1 MSSFVC
7 AETLWIDTPHGRL
20 FTRRWF
26 PEGVEYSQVKPP
38 IILFHDSLGCVEL
51 WRDFPERLCQT
62 TKREVIAYDRLGF
75 GQSDPYP
82 GNLPMHFIR
91 DEAERF
97 FALVRAEFQF
107 DRFVALGHSVG
118 GAMATNCASLYPQ
131 SCDALI
137 TVSAQAFVEEQTLRG
152 IREAK
157 AQFEVPGQM
166 ARLEKYHGDKAPW
179 VLSAWTDTWL
189 SEAFSGWTIEDAIA
203 SIHCP
208 LLALHG
214 EQDEY
219 GSVLH
224 PMRIARLATTPG
236 EYLILE
242 NCHHVPHREAPD
254 VVLDAVARLLRISH

>member
-1 MSSFVC
+1 MSSFVS

-26 PEGVEYSQVKPP
+26 PAGVECSRVKPP

-51 WRDFPERLCQT
+51 WRDFPERLCQAT
-62 TKREVIAYDRLGF
+62 EREVIAYDRLGF
-75 GQSDPYP
+75 GQSDAHP
-82 GNLPMHFIR
+82 GKLPMHFIR

-97 FALVRAEFQF
+97 FAL
-107 DRFVALGHSVG
+107 
-118 GAMATNCASLYPQ
+118 
-131 SCDALI
+131 
-137 TVSAQAFVEEQTLRG
+137 TLHG
-152 IREAK
+152 IRVAK
-157 AQFEVPGQM
+157 AQFEK
-166 ARLEKYHGDKAPW
+166 AEHIKRLEKYHGKKAQW
-179 VLSAWTDTWL
+179 VLSAWTDSWL
-189 SEAFSGWTIEDAIA
+189 SEAFSGWTIEDTID

-224 PMRIARLATTPG
+224 PMRIARLTTAPG

-242 NCHHVPHREAPD
+242 DCHHVPHRKAPD
-254 VVLDAVARLLRISH
+254 VVLDAVDRLLRISR